1 MKNPHPISQTTSQTH
16 ITTYKEALHFSGN
29 TQLAC
34 YILSAVKLGISFR
47 MVIPG
52 SFAEFWK
59 GDKRWMIHKALTPIN
74 NSVAMSLVTYKS
86 ICNAYLSKNGFPV
99 PLQKR
104 VRNAQE
110 ILDFQKEQSL
120 SEIVVKPTRGF
131 GGAGVSILPRTEKE
145 VTKAFAYAHEKAL
158 TDNPIRVIVEEFIHG
173 RHFRLVVL
181 GDEVIAAAER
191 MAPYVTGDG
200 KSTVKQLV
208 DSLNIEYKKIG
219 RPYVKID
226 DGEAEKALALKNY
239 TASSVPTVDEHV
251 TVRLNANMTS
261 GGTVRECLSEMHP
274 VYKKLAVDITHATHL
289 KLAGID
295 LITPDISQPTLKYAV
310 NEVNHN
316 PGVRIHYMP
325 DEGKEV
331 DLCTMVQQYILDNL

>member
-1 MKNPHPISQTTSQTH
+1 MKEPHSTAQSN

-29 TQLAC
+29 TQLAY
-34 YILSAVKLGISFR
+34 YILSAVKLGISFK

-86 ICNAYLSKNGFPV
+86 ICNAYLSTHGFPV

-110 ILDFQKEQSL
+110 ILDFQRERSL

-131 GGAGVSILPRTEKE
+131 GGGGVSILPRTEKE
-145 VTKAFAYAHEKAL
+145 VRKAFSYAYEKAL

-191 MAPYVTGDG
+191 MAPYVIGDG
-200 KSTVKQLV
+200 KSTVRQLV

-219 RPYVKID
+219 RPHVKID
-226 DGEAEKALALKNY
+226 DEEAVKALALKNF
-239 TASSVPTVDEHV
+239 TPESIPADSEHV

-274 VYKKLAVDITHATHL
+274 IYKKLAVDITHTTHL

-295 LITPDISQPTLKYAV
+295 LITPDISKQVEKYAI

-325 DEGKEV
+325 DEGNEV